1 MNSNLLIGAVVA
13 AGIGLIVM
21 YSFSGD
27 KDSVVSD
34 EGATKSTI
42 QNEVSIPANMPAN
55 IPMYPGA
62 ELTKVQDIPSE
73 DARDITLT
81 LETSDSVADVNTW
94 YRGALSQNSW
104 AVTSDKN
111 VGGYI
116 LLKGVNENVSIF
128 TQAARRSDEGGA
140 VITQRIQIKQ

>member
-1 MNSNLLIGAVVA
+1 MNSNLLIGAVAV
-13 AGIGLIVM
+13 GVVGLIVV
-21 YSFSGD
+21 YLISGSD
-27 KDSVVSD
+27 ESVVDNQQVAENVAS
-34 EGATKSTI
+34 
-42 QNEVSIPANMPAN
+42 EVSLPTDLPAN

-62 ELTKVQDIPSE
+62 ELMRVQDTPSE
-73 DARDITLT
+73 GERNITLT

-116 LLKGVNENVSIF
+116 LLKGENENVSIF
-128 TQAARRSDEGGA
+128 TQAARGSDESGA
-140 VITQRIQIKQ
+140 VITQRIQIK